1 MEIGKRICEKLKELR
16 KRIADANDIPFE
28 IVDCTHKGDCPGTCP
43 KCESELRDLTDAIE
57 KREREGKPV
66 NLDGIM
72 SEEELCKDF
81 SSEPNRHNASED
93 QEDEKEMAFDG
104 MPQPPAP
111 NEWERLLRDYE
122 KRHLEDAPVLQGDI
136 IMPLQGEPMPFK
148 RYRFAFTIAQALM
161 SECHGNIVFSPAGL
175 CSILEILLEGTDMKS
190 EIHDRIYELIYDFN
204 SEVTSAEGGDVNLAH
219 ALSIWYNKSISSI
232 KEEFINEIEVE
243 YGAEAHSA
251 DFSQKD
257 KTKLCIDKWVA
268 DKTHNMIK
276 SLDTQLSEAALMIVL
291 DAIYMKAKWENPFD
305 PVLTDTDLFHNADGS
320 ESEVDMMYQDIKD
333 ADYAETERCQVI
345 CLPYQSH
352 DYEMIVVLPKK
363 GYDID
368 HVMNETDWLDKA
380 METHEVELYMPRFKF
395 DNTLSF
401 VDVLTE
407 LGLGDMFNKDDLFP
421 NITDLPIHV
430 SHIKQ
435 QCVIDVAEEGTKTA
449 AATFVEFVGCP
460 PPDEMSPNEEMRIDR
475 PFGFAIRG
483 KYDNLLFMG
492 VVKEMNKSGL

>member
-72 SEEELCKDF
+72 SEEELRKDF
-81 SSEPNRHNASED
+81 SPEPNGQNASED
-93 QEDEKEMAFDG
+93 QEDEKEMVLDG
-104 MPQPPAP
+104 MPHLPHD
-111 NEWERLLRDYE
+111 EWERL
-122 KRHLEDAPVLQGDI
+122 HPGLEPMLQGE
-136 IMPLQGEPMPFK
+136 IMPLQGDAMPFK
-148 RYRFAFTIAQALM
+148 YSFAFTIAQALM
-161 SECHGNIVFSPAGL
+161 LKCHGNIVFSPAGL
-175 CSILEILLEGTDMKS
+175 CSILEILQQGTDIRS
-190 EIHDRIYELIYDFN
+190 EIYDRIDELISYFN
-204 SEVTSAEGGDVNLAH
+204 SEITPAEGEDVNLAH
-219 ALSIWYNKSISSI
+219 AISIWYNKSISSI
-232 KEEFINEIEVE
+232 KEEFIDEIEAE
-243 YGAEAHSA
+243 YEAEAHNV

-276 SLDTQLSEAALMIVL
+276 SLDTQLSGAALMLVL

-305 PVLTDTDLFHNADGS
+305 PALTDTDLFHNADGT
-320 ESEVDMMYQDIKD
+320 ESEVDMMYQDIID
-333 ADYAETERCQVI
+333 ADYAETESYQVI
-345 CLPYQSH
+345 SLPYKHH

-363 GYDID
+363 GKDID
-368 HVMNETDWLDKA
+368 FVMNETDWLDGA
-380 METHEVELYMPRFKF
+380 TGTREVELYMPRFKF

-407 LGLGDMFNKDDLFP
+407 LGLGDMFNKDDSFP
-421 NITDLPIHV
+421 KITDLPIHV
-430 SHIKQ
+430 SQIKQ
-435 QCVIDVAEEGTKTA
+435 QCVIDIAEEGTEA
-449 AATFVEFVGCP
+449 AAVTFAEFAGCL
-460 PPDEMSPNEEMRIDR
+460 PPDEMPQNTEMRIDR

-492 VVKEMNKSGL
+492 VVKDMNKSGL